1 MYQVGDQ
8 VVYGF
13 HGVCRVVNMEKQVID
28 KKAEIFL
35 VLEPADQNGSQ
46 YLVPTS
52 SEAAMSKLHA
62 VLTREELEEMIQSQY
77 IRQDAWIRE
86 ENIRKQ
92 TYRELIVSGNRME
105 LMRMVNTLYI
115 HKTNQTAAGR
125 KFHLADDNFLR
136 DAEKLLASEIAVIM
150 GMQFDEA
157 RNYLRNQL
165 KCD

>member
-52 SEAAMSKLHA
+52 SEVAMSKLYA
-62 VLTREELEEMIQSQY
+62 VLTREELEEMLQSQY

-92 TYRELIVSGNRME
+92 TYRELIVSVTEWN
-105 LMRMVNTLYI
+105 L
-115 HKTNQTAAGR
+115 
-125 KFHLADDNFLR
+125 
-136 DAEKLLASEIAVIM
+136 
-150 GMQFDEA
+150 
-157 RNYLRNQL
+157 
-165 KCD
+165 